1 MERSTIVQTCF
12 TIVIKEIRNL
22 FDSAGDRVLKIKE
35 AGSNHTITFGK
46 TSYTV
51 LKHLQTAHKKTNV
64 TPAVKTPSQEDKPNE
79 PQPVSKRPLSPS
91 PSGLEAKRKIPRFGT
106 TPQDNPNVPVQNRS
120 GH

>member
-1 MERSTIVQTCF
+1 M
-12 TIVIKEIRNL
+12 
-22 FDSAGDRVLKIKE
+22 KIKE

-51 LKHLQTAHKKTNV
+51 LKHLQTAHKKINV
-64 TPAVKTPSQEDKPNE
+64 TPAVKTPSQEDTPNE

-91 PSGLEAKRKIPRFGT
+91 GLESKRKIPRFGT
-106 TPQDNPNVPVQNRS
+106 TPQDNPNAPVQNRS